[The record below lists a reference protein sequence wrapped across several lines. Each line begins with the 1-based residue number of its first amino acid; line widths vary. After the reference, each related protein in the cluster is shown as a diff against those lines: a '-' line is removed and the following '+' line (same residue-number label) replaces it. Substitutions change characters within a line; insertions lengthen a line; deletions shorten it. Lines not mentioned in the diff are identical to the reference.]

1 MSKTSTPEI
10 KMSDVIGI
18 SYWYKGATLRDA
30 VVVPDGE
37 LSPLTD
43 SADLSEHLNE
53 VTKKF
58 KPASPFTSIRIAFVA
73 DETLLCESAQYD
85 AFVNFATS
93 KDWNASGTKAV
104 SGKQQQCYVNPT
116 TNVRS
121 HTVFLSPKRAK
132 IERTKM

>member
-1 MSKTSTPEI
+1 MSKTTTPEI

-18 SYWYKGATLRDA
+18 SYWYKGATLREA
-30 VVVPDGE
+30 VVVPNGE

-43 SADLSEHLNE
+43 SDALSKHLDE

-73 DETLLCESAQYD
+73 DETMLCESAQYD
-85 AFVNFATS
+85 AFVNFATL
-93 KDWNASGTKAV
+93 KDWNASGTKTK
-104 SGKQQQCYVNPT
+104 SGKEQQCYVNPT

-121 HTVFLSPKRAK
+121 HTVFLSPKGDK